1 MKYNYIKFNNP
12 PKGVVAITFKKEKE
26 FQNKDFTTVVFGL
39 SFYLNQKPELSDIE
53 FFNDFVF
60 KNGSKLF
67 KTTIKNLSKQRDPY
81 FEISMVFE
89 RERIF
94 KTTLELYQFLQI
106 VCGFNDFTKSV
117 LGRRKYDGYNCDLFS
132 ENMEDVEDIFTKVY
146 RDKLEPFTLQKITIN
161 NNN

>member
-1 MKYNYIKFNNP
+1 MKINEP
-12 PKGVVAITFKKEKE
+12 QKGVVAITIKKENE
-26 FQNKDFTTVVFGL
+26 FRKKDFTTVVFGL
-39 SFYLNQKPELSDIE
+39 SFYLNQKPESSDIE

-60 KNGSKLF
+60 KNGSQLF
-67 KTTIKNLSKQRDPY
+67 KTTIKNLSKKRDSY

-94 KTTLELYQFLQI
+94 KTALELYQFLQI

-117 LGRRKYDGYNCDLFS
+117 LGRRKYDGYNCDLSS

-146 RDKLEPFTLQKITIN
+146 RNQLEPFTFQKTTIN

>member
-1 MKYNYIKFNNP
+1 M
-12 PKGVVAITFKKEKE
+12 
-26 FQNKDFTTVVFGL
+26 
-39 SFYLNQKPELSDIE
+39 
-53 FFNDFVF
+53 
-60 KNGSKLF
+60 
-67 KTTIKNLSKQRDPY
+67 SKQRDPY

-94 KTTLELYQFLQI
+94 NTALELYQFLQI